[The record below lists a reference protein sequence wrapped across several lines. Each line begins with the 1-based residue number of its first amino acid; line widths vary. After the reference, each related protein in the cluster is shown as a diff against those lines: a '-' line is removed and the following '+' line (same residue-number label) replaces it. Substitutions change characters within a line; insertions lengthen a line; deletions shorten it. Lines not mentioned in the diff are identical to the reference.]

1 MKDYVLRDFKKGP
14 LKVLPNLKNTKDLL
28 LSVDL
33 VISPL
38 STILLEAML
47 VGKIPICLMTNDEI
61 TADHFIG

>member
-1 MKDYVLRDFKKGP
+1 M
-14 LKVLPNLKNTKDLL
+14 PNLKNTKDLL

-61 TADHFIG
+61 TADHFHRVKGSPHFKEILENEF